1 MRSAP
6 EQFRV
11 PAHPFALV
19 SGSRANRTIADV
31 YSHDCLKILRAFAQ
45 RKSLVRLWLWRIPFS
60 SLQPQEKRTVKEVV
74 LALSYSIYELGLYRC
89 SFSCYEEMVSFVRA
103 FPHCDK
109 LYIQD
114 CMTDGQDTPENSFA
128 EFPQYKLSI
137 VDLDVTASS
146 MDLVLLIDPFGAHRR
161 RRTGRLLARQTCL
174 RFVVCGGDSSRYF
187 SHLQV
192 AHSGISV
199 FLVLLGRVP
208 GYVHK
213 YFST

>member
-1 MRSAP
+1 M
-6 EQFRV
+6 
-11 PAHPFALV
+11 
-19 SGSRANRTIADV
+19 
-31 YSHDCLKILRAFAQ
+31 
-45 RKSLVRLWLWRIPFS
+45 VRLWLWRIPFS

-146 MDLVLLIDPFGAHRR
+146 MDPVLLIDPSGLIEDAELDVSSLGKLACDLWSVEGIRR
-161 RRTGRLLARQTCL
+161 VISATSKSPIREFLFFSCYSEGFQGTYINIFLLNAFPYHHQ
-174 RFVVCGGDSSRYF
+174 
-187 SHLQV
+187 
-192 AHSGISV
+192 
-199 FLVLLGRVP
+199 
-208 GYVHK
+208 K
-213 YFST
+213 YP